1 MISSERNNSTI
12 DSVSGNHASNLSA
25 VVAVLTYRRPD
36 DLMELLPELLHHC
49 RQASVGYGIRPPT
62 VLVVDNDPAGGA
74 RETANRFGTGVTYV
88 HEPTPGIAAAR
99 NRALAESVDV
109 DLLVF
114 IDDDERPASD
124 WLTALL
130 ETRIRTGAGGVV
142 GPVVS
147 AFAAP
152 LDPWIADGGFFDRR
166 RLPTG
171 TEVRVAATNNL
182 LLDLRLVRSISLQF
196 DERFSASGGSDSL
209 FTRRYTGAGFTLVWC
224 DEAVVTDVV
233 PAERAT
239 RDWVIR
245 RRYRIG
251 NSWARTELAL
261 ISGSAQTV
269 RLRGAL
275 LLAGATRVAGGTARA
290 TLGVLGRSP
299 RNRAHGIRIAARG
312 AGIVAGAFGRTY
324 LEYRRPIGA

>member
-1 MISSERNNSTI
+1 MYT
-12 DSVSGNHASNLSA
+12 
-25 VVAVLTYRRPD
+25 
-36 DLMELLPELLHHC
+36 
-49 RQASVGYGIRPPT
+49 
-62 VLVVDNDPAGGA
+62 
-74 RETANRFGTGVTYV
+74 NRL
-88 HEPTPGIAAAR
+88 PGIAAAR

-114 IDDDERPASD
+114 IDDDERPTSD

-224 DEAVVTDVV
+224 DEAVVTDVSSSRTGHPRLGNTSTLSNRKLLGSYGTGTHFGQCADRSV
-233 PAERAT
+233 TRSAAT
-239 RDWVIR
+239 GRGDP
-245 RRYRIG
+245 
-251 NSWARTELAL
+251 
-261 ISGSAQTV
+261 SG
-269 RLRGAL
+269 G
-275 LLAGATRVAGGTARA
+275 
-290 TLGVLGRSP
+290 
-299 RNRAHGIRIAARG
+299 RNRSRDARRVG
-312 AGIVAGAFGRTY
+312 SQ
-324 LEYRRPIGA
+324 PP